1 MLSESDPVPSACP
14 VPGKMHVHHW
24 CEYCYF
30 VVVHRL
36 NRVQLFAVTCTAAGQ
51 VSIAFTVSWS
61 LLRLGSIELVTPSSH
76 LILCRALL
84 LLPSIFPSIRIF
96 SNEPALRIRWP
107 EYWSF
112 SFNISPSN
120 QHPGLILRMDWLD
133 LHAIQVFSNTTVQKH
148 QFFSA
153 QLSL

>member
-61 LLRLGSIELVTPSSH
+61 LLRVVSIELVMPSNH

-84 LLPSIFPSIRIF
+84 LLLSVFPSVRLLSVVLF
-96 SNEPALRIRWP
+96 ALLSFWKLSVKQCLLQSTVDYLGITSES
-107 EYWSF
+107 EYVLKSHHVPKAF
-112 SFNISPSN
+112 
-120 QHPGLILRMDWLD
+120 LIQEGPFWVL
-133 LHAIQVFSNTTVQKH
+133 
-148 QFFSA
+148 
-153 QLSL
+153 